1 MQVDT
6 PRKTMKESFEVL
18 QLDVYSRK
26 TIITSKDYVFRGLTS
41 FTWNLSF
48 EFHSKHV
55 FRPPRKTWS
64 FDHLERLGLS
74 TTSKDLVFRVPSTNP
89 HSMCLTK
96 SFRVTVWLVKLTI
109 QYKHKDIKQRLRFLH
124 YITKTTFVLSLRLR
138 ALSFWRSFWWLQ
150 G

>member
-18 QLDVYSRK
+18 QVDVYSRK

-41 FTWNLSF
+41 FTRNLSF

-64 FDHLERLGLS
+64 FEHLERLSLSSSFDQSSFNVFDQVIPGDGL
-74 TTSKDLVFRVPSTNP
+74 TCQTYN
-89 HSMCLTK
+89 
-96 SFRVTVWLVKLTI
+96 TI
-109 QYKHKDIKQRLRFLH
+109 Q
-124 YITKTTFVLSLRLR
+124 
-138 ALSFWRSFWWLQ
+138 A
-150 G
+150 